1 MRAWVFA
8 AAGAAFLVGR
18 LFLVGHAV
26 LAIPVL
32 FVGYGVLLACS
43 MSARPEHVAAPR
55 HLPAIV
61 VLGFG
66 GVALLAARAA
76 TGPAIPIGTGLIAVA
91 FGVIAAIGEEAF
103 FRRYLYGSLERRGIA
118 LAIAVSA
125 ALFALV
131 HVPLYGVS
139 ALPIDMA
146 AGLLF
151 SWQRWASG
159 RWTVPAATHAAANVL
174 AAIR

>member
-1 MRAWVFA
+1 
-8 AAGAAFLVGR
+8 
-18 LFLVGHAV
+18 
-26 LAIPVL
+26 
-32 FVGYGVLLACS
+32 
-43 MSARPEHVAAPR
+43 
-55 HLPAIV
+55 LPAIV

-76 TGPAIPIGTGLIAVA
+76 TGPAIPIRTGLIAVA
-91 FGVIAAIGEEAF
+91 FGIVAAIGEEAF
-103 FRRYLYGSLERRGIA
+103 FRRYVYGTLERRGIV
-118 LAIAVSA
+118 LAVVVSA

-131 HVPLYGVS
+131 HVPLYGMA
-139 ALPIDMA
+139 ALPIDLA

>member
-1 MRAWVFA
+1 MRTWVFV

-26 LAIPVL
+26 LAVPVL

-43 MSARPEHVAAPR
+43 LSGRTKDETAPR

-76 TGPAIPIGTGLIAVA
+76 TGPAIPIRTGLIAVA
-91 FGVIAAIGEEAF
+91 FGIVAAIGEEAF
-103 FRRYLYGSLERRGIA
+103 FRRYIYGTLERRGIV
-118 LAIAVSA
+118 LAVMVSA

-131 HVPLYGVS
+131 HVPLYGMA
-139 ALPIDMA
+139 ALPIDLA